1 MTTSLPDQASCP
13 GCFKRVAVADATT
26 CAACG
31 AAVWAD
37 GRLLL
42 VAPVEE
48 GRASMFRGLLRG
60 DGDGSAS
67 GLEEVV
73 VKVLDVGGLPDWRDY
88 ERFRRQSDI
97 LASLSHP
104 RIPRARGD
112 FEVGS
117 RVLHCQTLVPG
128 RSLARQLRGARLAP
142 DEVTRLADELLE
154 LLDYLHGR
162 DVVHRDIKPDNVV
175 IAADGG
181 AHLVDFGAARRLH
194 VADKVDP
201 EPTVVGTPG
210 YMAPEQARGELVA
223 QSDLYALGRL
233 LTEALAGATPE
244 RPLAALLPLLC
255 KEDWRKR
262 PASAAAALK
271 LLRPRIG
278 GDRGW
283 WPVVAVT
290 AVALVAVVGIAR
302 MGSKGKP
309 AAPAAGG
316 AAMSADPA
324 APPLTALASALLY
337 EWALA
342 QHARD
347 MDRYARCYAPDFK
360 GIRRTPGGKVLNL
373 DRAAW
378 IADRARIY
386 AQPVDIQTA
395 DVQVDVDDTT
405 GTAVITL
412 LQRFRRG
419 NYAEHGHKRF
429 TAKRVGTAMQFTS
442 EEMLDS
448 KRGWDE
454 DEYASQVPMQASTCK
469 VAFDPS
475 NRKHLVVLSGGH
487 DDYAEALRAA
497 AKARKA
503 KQPAEIVDG
512 EAFAALGPGY
522 WVLAG
527 ALDDEDKANALA
539 ARAGGEVKD
548 GTLAPQPD
556 RGVTRLLARRTLPDM
571 YDFVSSARMF
581 TVVGSTAYAVMRS
594 GLATYALNDPELPSI
609 RKLALPTGAKLV
621 RIVAHKGAAYL
632 LDTEG
637 HWYKVGEQI
646 ERVASFDPD
655 DDVGKVAAFR
665 SARFALNND
674 DAIVLAGRGDSLSP
688 TVWPLA
694 ARERAL
700 YAVGDDRL
708 AVFRD
713 GELFLFAVGQ
723 PKPRLTKLC
732 ITFTPPAG
740 DRIKGA
746 AGVAVGGMHLVT
758 DRSGKLDVWTSA
770 WGFLQ
775 PELSNL
781 SDANRVLDCGDD
793 EDLSLQMGVVPLF
806 GQISV
811 SADAEASCEAV
822 GC

>member
-1 MTTSLPDQASCP
+1 MTTSLPGEASCP
-13 GCFKRVAVADATT
+13 GCFKRVSVAEAAT
-26 CAACG
+26 CGACG
-31 AAVWAD
+31 AALWAD

-42 VAPVEE
+42 VGPIEE
-48 GRASMFRGLLRG
+48 GRAGMFRGLLRG
-60 DGDGSAS
+60 DGGAA
-67 GLEEVV
+67 GMEEVV

-88 ERFRRQSDI
+88 ERFRRQGDI

-112 FEVGS
+112 FEIGS
-117 RVLHCQTLVPG
+117 RVLHCQTLVAG
-128 RSLARQLRGARLAP
+128 RSLARQLRGARMSAA
-142 DEVTRLADELLE
+142 EVTRLCDELLQVLE
-154 LLDYLHGR
+154 YLHGR

-175 IAADGG
+175 IAPDGG

-194 VADKVDP
+194 VAGKLDP

-210 YMAPEQARGELVA
+210 YMAPEQTRGELVP

-233 LTEALAGATPE
+233 LTEALAGAEPE

-255 KEDWRKR
+255 REDWRKR

-271 LLRPRIG
+271 LLRPRIDG
-278 GDRGW
+278 VRRNW
-283 WPVVAVT
+283 WPIAAAT
-290 AVALVAVVGIAR
+290 AVALVAVVGVAR
-302 MGSKGKP
+302 VRGKHKP
-309 AAPAAGG
+309 AAQAAQ
-316 AAMSADPA
+316 AAVSAGDPA
-324 APPLTALASALLY
+324 GPSLSALASALLY
-337 EWALA
+337 EWSLA

-347 MDRYARCYAPDFK
+347 MERYGRCYAPDFK
-360 GIRRTPGGKVLNL
+360 GIRRTPGGKVFNL

-378 IADRARIY
+378 LTDRARIY

-395 DVQVDVDDTT
+395 DVHIDADDTT

-429 TAKRVGTAMQFTS
+429 TAKRVGAAMQFTS

-454 DEYASQVPMQASTCK
+454 DEYASQVPMQAADCK

-475 NRKHLVVLSGGH
+475 NHKHLVVLSNH

-503 KQPAEIVDG
+503 KQPAEIVLG
-512 EAFAALGPGY
+512 ESFTDLAPGY

-527 ALDDEDKANALA
+527 AMDDEDKASALA
-539 ARAGGEVKD
+539 ARVGGEVKD
-548 GTLAPQPD
+548 GTLAPQPA

-571 YDFVSSARMF
+571 YGYGNSAKMV
-581 TVVGSTAYAVMRS
+581 TVVGSTAYVVMRTEV
-594 GLATYALNDPELPSI
+594 ATYALGEPELPSI
-609 RKLALPTGAKLV
+609 RKLGLPSGVVVV
-621 RIVAHKGAAYL
+621 RIVAHKDAAYL
-632 LDTEG
+632 LDNEG

-655 DDVGKVAAFR
+655 DDIGKVATFR
-665 SARFALNND
+665 AARFELNQY

-688 TVWPLA
+688 MVWPLA

-700 YAVGDDRL
+700 FSVGDERL
-708 AVFRD
+708 VVFRD
-713 GELFLFAVGQ
+713 GELFVFAVGQ

-732 ITFTPPAG
+732 ISVAPQQG
-740 DRIKGA
+740 DRIKGP
-746 AGVAVGGMHLVT
+746 AGIIVGGMHLLT
-758 DRSGKLDVWTSA
+758 DRGGKLDVWTSE
-770 WGFLQ
+770 WGFIQ
-775 PELSNL
+775 PELSTV
-781 SDANRVLDCGDD
+781 SDATPVLRCGDD
-793 EDLSLQMGVVPLF
+793 EDLSLQMDDVPLF
-806 GQISV
+806 GQISI
-811 SADAEASCEAV
+811 SAEASASCEVV